1 VTDNEF
7 PETPRGPLEESD
19 AIAQSALVS
28 TSSAPGFSSRRE
40 MREAGGYGP
49 AEPRAALAPRAK
61 KVRKRRIRARDAVRS
76 AASASD
82 RPRWRRRLSSAGV
95 MTVVVGLFASLTLP
109 AFAENNP
116 LARTSGPVD
125 AQTFEITAAS
135 TDASA
140 FIRDGYETTSA
151 ADLRRVYADA
161 IRQQNLA
168 AYLASGARAMGDD
181 YPWPDALSRPQGGGL
196 SPLRYYYRECVDF
209 VAWRINRD
217 AGSFGAPF
225 KYDWATLAP
234 SSAYGWKRAWENNGW
249 VTSSVPIAGAVAW
262 TPGGNH
268 VAYVSGVL
276 ADGSVALE
284 EYNYSVDHG
293 YSQRVIQPGEA
304 YYLYPPG

>member
-1 VTDNEF
+1 MTDNEF
-7 PETPRGPLEESD
+7 PETPRGPLDESN
-19 AIAQSALVS
+19 ALERSELAPTSAV
-28 TSSAPGFSSRRE
+28 PGFASRRE
-40 MREAGGYGP
+40 MREAGAYGTS
-49 AEPRAALAPRAK
+49 EPRAAVAPRPK
-61 KVRKRRIRARDAVRS
+61 KVRKRAVRARDAVRS
-76 AASASD
+76 AAAASD
-82 RPRWRRRLSSAGV
+82 RPRWRRRISSAGV
-95 MTVVVGLFASLTLP
+95 MAVVVGLFASLTLP

-116 LARTSGPVD
+116 LALNSEPVD
-125 AQTFEITAAS
+125 AQTYEVAAAS
-135 TDASA
+135 ADASA
-140 FIRDGYETTSA
+140 VIRDGYETTSA
-151 ADLRRVYADA
+151 ADLRRLYADA

-168 AYLASGARAMGDD
+168 AYLASGARDMGDD

-209 VAWRINRD
+209 VAWRLNRD
-217 AGSFGAPF
+217 AGSFDAPF
-225 KYDWATLAP
+225 KYDWSTLAP

-249 VTSSVPIAGAVAW
+249 VTSSVPIPGAVAW

-293 YSQRVIQPGEA
+293 YSQRVIQPGQA